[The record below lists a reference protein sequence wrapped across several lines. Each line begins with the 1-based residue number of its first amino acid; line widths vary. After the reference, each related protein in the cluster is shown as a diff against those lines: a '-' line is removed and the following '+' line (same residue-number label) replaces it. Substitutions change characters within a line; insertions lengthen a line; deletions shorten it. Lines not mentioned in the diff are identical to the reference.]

1 MSIDN
6 EWLHFKDNQNS
17 NIKSQVELSPSKEKN
32 SPRKAPECSDI
43 YISTQTKIAYLNQK
57 IDLYKVFWLLPVI
70 DYFSPKNGIIKKSI
84 KTNSNSQE
92 ETDILDKIISNQ
104 KNVFV
109 TKLSYIKNS
118 KKFKDVKKIDIGLC
132 EKDIVSYRKKKKG
145 AFYNCFALILRIFY
159 KDRFR
164 EVHVK
169 IFNTGKLEIPGIQYD
184 ELLTVTL
191 DNLITII
198 QPFIDTKVS
207 YNTDDV
213 DTVLINSNFTCR
225 YYLDR
230 FKLFQ
235 KLKYDYNI
243 QASYDPCS
251 YPGIQCLFYY
261 NLKNK
266 EHDGVHIKGDEDD
279 GGDDGKEG
287 KEAKEGKEDKEGKDG
302 KDGDEVKDG
311 DEGDEVKDKKSGW
324 RKISFMIFR
333 TGSVLVVGNCNKYI
347 LNVTYEFIK
356 KILKKEFND
365 IFVSINTTHKKKPS
379 KKLRKKI
386 IKLDIIDPDI
396 VGPDIVGPD
405 IVDSNIVDSDIVDSD
420 IE

>member
-1 MSIDN
+1 M
-6 EWLHFKDNQNS
+6 
-17 NIKSQVELSPSKEKN
+17 
-32 SPRKAPECSDI
+32 
-43 YISTQTKIAYLNQK
+43 
-57 IDLYKVFWLLPVI
+57 FWLLPVI

-84 KTNSNSQE
+84 KTNTNSQE
-92 ETDILDKIISNQ
+92 ETDILDKIILKQ

-159 KDRFR
+159 KERFR

-207 YNTDDV
+207 YNADDV

-266 EHDGVHIKGDEDD
+266 EHDGIHIKGDEDD
-279 GGDDGKEG
+279 GDD
-287 KEAKEGKEDKEGKDG
+287 
-302 KDGDEVKDG
+302 
-311 DEGDEVKDKKSGW
+311 DEGDEDDGDEDKKSGW

-333 TGSVLVVGNCNKYI
+333 TGSVLIVGNCNKYI

-356 KILKKEFND
+356 KILKKEFYD

-386 IKLDIIDPDI
+386 IKLDITDPDI
-396 VGPDIVGPD
+396 TDPDITDPD
-405 IVDSNIVDSDIVDSD
+405 ITDPSLNI
-420 IE
+420 E

>member
-1 MSIDN
+1 MFKLLLKVYMSIDN

-84 KTNSNSQE
+84 KTNTNSQE
-92 ETDILDKIISNQ
+92 ETDILDKIILKQ

-159 KDRFR
+159 KERFR

-207 YNTDDV
+207 YNADDV

-266 EHDGVHIKGDEDD
+266 EHDGIHIKGDDDEGDEDD
-279 GGDDGKEG
+279 G
-287 KEAKEGKEDKEGKDG
+287 
-302 KDGDEVKDG
+302 DE
-311 DEGDEVKDKKSGW
+311 DEGDEDKKSGW

-333 TGSVLVVGNCNKYI
+333 TGSVLIVGNCNKYI

-356 KILKKEFND
+356 KILKKEFYD
-365 IFVSINTTHKKKPS
+365 IFVSINTTQKKKPS

-386 IKLDIIDPDI
+386 IKLDITDPDI
-396 VGPDIVGPD
+396 TDPDITDPD
-405 IVDSNIVDSDIVDSD
+405 ITDPSLNI
-420 IE
+420 E

>member
-1 MSIDN
+1 MSVDN

-17 NIKSQVELSPSKEKN
+17 NFNNAIELSQSTKKK
-32 SPRKAPECSDI
+32 SFRKAPECSDI

-57 IDLYKVFWLLPVI
+57 IDLYKLFWLLPVI

-92 ETDILDKIISNQ
+92 ETDILDKKISTQ
-104 KNVFV
+104 KNIFV
-109 TKLSYIKNS
+109 TKLSYIKND
-118 KKFKDVKKIDIGLC
+118 KKFKDVKKIDMGLC

-145 AFYNCFALILRIFY
+145 AFYNCFALILRILY

-164 EVHVK
+164 EIHVK
-169 IFNTGKLEIPGIQYD
+169 IFNTGKLEIPGIQFD

-191 DNLITII
+191 DNLIDII

-207 YNTDDV
+207 YNANDV

-225 YYLDR
+225 YFLDR

-235 KLKYDYNI
+235 TLKYDYNI

-266 EHDGVHIKGDEDD
+266 EHNGIHMKDALKNEDGKSEDGKSED
-279 GGDDGKEG
+279 GKSEDGNSEDNKSKDGKEI
-287 KEAKEGKEDKEGKDG
+287 D
-302 KDGDEVKDG
+302 V
-311 DEGDEVKDKKSGW
+311 W

-333 TGSVLVVGNCNKYI
+333 TGSVLIVGNCNKYI
-347 LNVTYEFIK
+347 LNITYEFIK
-356 KILKKEFND
+356 NVLKNEFNN
-365 IFVSINTTHKKKPS
+365 IFVSINDVPKKKPS
-379 KKLRKKI
+379 KKVRKKI
-386 IKLDIIDPDI
+386 IKLDIVDPDI
-396 VGPDIVGPD
+396 VDQPL
-405 IVDSNIVDSDIVDSD
+405 NI
-420 IE
+420 E

>member
-17 NIKSQVELSPSKEKN
+17 NIKSKVELSPPKEKI
-32 SPRKAPECSDI
+32 SHIKVPECSDI

-92 ETDILDKIISNQ
+92 ETDILDKIVSKQ

-159 KDRFR
+159 RDRFR

-207 YNTDDV
+207 YNADDV

-266 EHDGVHIKGDEDD
+266 EHDGIHMKGDE
-279 GGDDGKEG
+279 E
-287 KEAKEGKEDKEGKDG
+287 EDEKKGKDG
-302 KDGDEVKDG
+302 KDGKDG
-311 DEGDEVKDKKSGW
+311 KEVVKDKKSGW

-365 IFVSINTTHKKKPS
+365 IFVSINTTQKKKPS

-386 IKLDIIDPDI
+386 IKLDIVDPDI
-396 VGPDIVGPD
+396 VEQ
-405 IVDSNIVDSDIVDSD
+405 SLNI
-420 IE
+420 E